1 MDFASQNE
9 EKQYKKWLKESPFNT
24 VSLETFKHAVPNEE
38 ELLEIFRHDKKLI
51 KEKNFIPFENF
62 YANTFLQ
69 FLPETLTEEQEQLLN
84 SLTWRYIAQKIEA
97 MNKLL
102 KHAYELLDKQDTQK
116 AVEIIKNLA
125 EAGHP
130 EACYLM
136 AAFCMQGQLIP
147 RDAETILKYAH
158 KAMQYVSHPRTNL
171 ILAGLYYE
179 GYGVERNPGKAV
191 SLILD
196 AERHAQEDPTVY
208 PILAEYYQDGYIVGR
223 DVEKAAVYAYR
234 SEGV

>member
-1 MDFASQNE
+1 MDFTSQNE
-9 EKQYKKWLKESPFNT
+9 EKQYKKWLKESPFNA
-24 VSLETFKHAVPNEE
+24 VSQEAFNHAIPSEDD
-38 ELLEIFRHDKKLI
+38 LLGIFRNDKELTKS
-51 KEKNFIPFENF
+51 KNFVPFHEF
-62 YANTFLQ
+62 YADTFIK
-69 FLPETLTEEQEQLLN
+69 FLPQALSAEQEQLLN

-102 KHAYELLDKQDTQK
+102 KHAYEMLDKNETQK
-116 AVEIIKNLA
+116 AVEIIKTLA

-136 AAFCMQGQLIP
+136 AAFSMQGQLIP
-147 RDAETILKYAH
+147 RSTETILKYAQ
-158 KAMQYVSHPRTNL
+158 KAQQFVNHPRTNL

-179 GYGVERNPGKAV
+179 GYGVERNPKKAI

-196 AERHAQEDPTVY
+196 AERHAQEDPSVY

-234 SEGV
+234 SEGI

>member
-1 MDFASQNE
+1 MDFTSQNE

-24 VSLETFKHAVPNEE
+24 VSHAAFKHTIPSEE
-38 ELLEIFRHDKKLI
+38 DLLGIFRHDKELI
-51 KEKNFIPFENF
+51 KGKKFIPFHEF
-62 YANTFLQ
+62 YADTFMR
-69 FLPETLTEEQEQLLN
+69 FLPQSLTEEQEQLIN

-102 KHAYELLDKQDTQK
+102 KHAYELLDKNEADK

-125 EAGHP
+125 DAGHP
-130 EACYLM
+130 EACYLI
-136 AAFCMQGQLIP
+136 AAFSMQGQFIP
-147 RDAETILKYAH
+147 RSVETILNYAQ
-158 KAMQYVSHPRTNL
+158 KAQQFVSHPRTNL

-179 GYGVERNPGKAV
+179 GYGVERNPKKAI